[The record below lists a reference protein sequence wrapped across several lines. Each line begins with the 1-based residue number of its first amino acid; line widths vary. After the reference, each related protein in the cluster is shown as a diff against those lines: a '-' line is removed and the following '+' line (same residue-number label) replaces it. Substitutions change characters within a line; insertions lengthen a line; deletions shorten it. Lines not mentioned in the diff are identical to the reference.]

1 MLKEYV
7 VDAARAPWKPG
18 ETEGLTF
25 HCQVLLSGDDGGPE
39 AIRFRFDPTPS
50 IYAHMHL
57 TAQYQ
62 LILGGEME
70 MPRGQLH
77 LGPLSIHY
85 TDHNTPYGPFSVT
98 PGHDMLVLHP
108 KSGGLI
114 SMAHLNAR
122 RKINLTAR
130 LLVAKVEDDQWCAAP
145 EYRRSRGEARMQ
157 TLIPAD
163 MGPECVAIQLPP
175 GGATP
180 QAEPTYGRYEVVLSG
195 SVNHGGQELVSP
207 GFRYVQG
214 DEVPPPMIAGAQG
227 ATVMLLAFDADALE
241 GGLTGEGIAVTAAQA
256 MARAI

>member
-7 VDAARAPWKPG
+7 VDTPRVPWKAG

-39 AIRFRFDPTPS
+39 AIRFRFDPTPAV
-50 IYAHMHL
+50 YAHMHL
-57 TAQYQ
+57 TSQFQ
-62 LILGGEME
+62 LILAGEME
-70 MPRGQLH
+70 MPRGSMNLR
-77 LGPLSIHY
+77 PLSIHY

-122 RKINLTAR
+122 RKINLAAR
-130 LLVAKVEDDQWCAAP
+130 LMIAKVEDDQWCTVP
-145 EYRRSRGEARMQ
+145 DQPDTRLQ

-163 MGPECVAIQLPP
+163 LGPEVVAVTLPP
-175 GGATP
+175 GGKTP
-180 QAEPTYGRYEVVLSG
+180 PTPAPYGRYEVVLAG
-195 SVNHGGQELVSP
+195 SVSCNGQVLGTP
-207 GFRYVQG
+207 AFRYVQG
-214 DEVPPPMIAGAQG
+214 DGEPAPMIAGPQG
-227 ATVMLLAFDADALE
+227 ATLMALSFDADALE

>member
-7 VDAARAPWKPG
+7 VDTPRVPWKPG

-50 IYAHMHL
+50 VYAHMHL
-57 TAQYQ
+57 TSQFQ
-62 LILGGEME
+62 LILAGEME
-70 MPRGQLH
+70 MPRGAMNLRAR
-77 LGPLSIHY
+77 SIHY

-122 RKINLTAR
+122 RKINLGAR
-130 LLVAKVEDDQWCAAP
+130 LMVAKVEDDQWCAAIQGQHP
-145 EYRRSRGEARMQ
+145 PGTRMQ

-163 MGPECVAIQLPP
+163 MGPEAVALELPP
-175 GGATP
+175 GGVSA
-180 QAEPTYGRYEVVLSG
+180 QAAPLYGRYEVVLAG
-195 SVNHGGQELVSP
+195 SVTCNGQVLDTP

-214 DEVPPPMIAGAQG
+214 DEQPAPMIAGPQG
-227 ATVMLLAFDADALE
+227 ATLMLLSFDADALE